1 MFWFDRFFPAFNDCL
16 CSARKKPG
24 NENAGHGFSANHRA
38 PSNINVLKIGNEV
51 VTHIETQ
58 IFRRGRGRGNNNRW
72 RGDFIG
78 NIATLGTFDSRY
90 MKNTFISNKNRESK
104 WDSIWNLD
112 VRYCCSNTA
121 WLWSR
126 KWTREEVVRNRVMK
140 SDLGLHLLPFS
151 DETRTKSM
159 KFAIFTIC

>member
-38 PSNINVLKIGNEV
+38 PFNIYVLKIGNEV
-51 VTHIETQ
+51 VSHIETEV
-58 IFRRGRGRGNNNRW
+58 FRRGRGRGNNNRW

-104 WDSIWNLD
+104 WDSI
-112 VRYCCSNTA
+112 
-121 WLWSR
+121 
-126 KWTREEVVRNRVMK
+126 
-140 SDLGLHLLPFS
+140 
-151 DETRTKSM
+151 
-159 KFAIFTIC
+159 